1 MCLCGVWWSKDRE
14 ARANVPRV
22 SCTWY
27 GKQWLEVEEIW
38 KRSLSCALF
47 VPPPSRGL
55 PNESSGVLVG
65 KLLLSSCWRTV
76 WVLCFRLYLTV
87 GETILQ
93 RERRACL
100 SLIWESPFPG
110 ILYQEREETQ
120 ATAREGWIFVLLSY
134 PSPSDWRHSRDIF
147 SIIILQISQRDILNS
162 IDREMSGD
170 LKAGFKC
177 IGKLIYF

>member
-1 MCLCGVWWSKDRE
+1 MYMVWKTVAGSRRNLKKESILRTI
-14 ARANVPRV
+14 
-22 SCTWY
+22 C
-27 GKQWLEVEEIW
+27 
-38 KRSLSCALF
+38 
-47 VPPPSRGL
+47 PPPPRGP
-55 PNESSGVLVG
+55 PNENSGGPVG

-177 IGKLIYF
+177 IGKLIYL

>member
-47 VPPPSRGL
+47 VPPPPRGL

-76 WVLCFRLYLTV
+76 WVLCFRLNLTV

-93 RERRACL
+93 REKRACL
-100 SLIWESPFPG
+100 SLSYGSP
-110 ILYQEREETQ
+110 
-120 ATAREGWIFVLLSY
+120 LSRVFCIKKEKRRRQQQGKGGFSY
-134 PSPSDWRHSRDIF
+134 CCPIPPSDWRHSRDIF